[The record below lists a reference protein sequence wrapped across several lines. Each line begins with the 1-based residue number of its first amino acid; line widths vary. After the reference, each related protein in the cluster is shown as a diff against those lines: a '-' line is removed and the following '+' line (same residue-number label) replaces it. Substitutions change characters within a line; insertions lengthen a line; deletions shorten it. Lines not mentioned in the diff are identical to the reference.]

1 MADDTS
7 TGDAR
12 TDGGAVH
19 RSEKPRTPIDR
30 LRTFAGTELGVVI
43 GVAAA
48 TLVLPFLLVD
58 VLGMVADATGFAID
72 GYEGLASLVL
82 IFGIVVV
89 GFNILLG
96 YVKLLSFGHAAF
108 FGVAAYVAVLMAST
122 YEVTPPGIEATVTM
136 PGVGSPLAMVLAGA
150 VAATLLAW
158 VIGFLSI
165 RRSGVYFAVLTLTF
179 GQMLYFFALEPGSWL
194 TNGDDGFGTGST
206 SFSVEPL
213 FGVFDLGQRAP
224 IPSAEWSYLFI
235 AGLTVVAV
243 AVAHRILNSPYGL
256 IFEALGQ
263 NEQRVAFVGLDV
275 FRYKL
280 MSFIISGTFAGVGG
294 ALFAIHESYIHPNR
308 ALYWITSGDFVIMS
322 VLGGVGTL
330 VGPIFGALLFE
341 YINNVVRGFVGG
353 LWRLVLGVAF
363 VLVVWTLPEGLWG
376 AIRGSLAKGV
386 TAAERVAFEES
397 GDAESPRQGDDD

>member
-1 MADDTS
+1 MTDDTS

-30 LRTFAGTELGVVI
+30 LRTFARTELGVVV
-43 GVAAA
+43 GVTAA
-48 TLVLPFLLVD
+48 TLVLPFFLVD

-72 GYEGLASLVL
+72 GYEGLASLAL

-108 FGVAAYVAVLMAST
+108 FGVAAYVAALMAST
-122 YEVTPPGIEATVTM
+122 HEVTPPGIEATVTM
-136 PGVGSPLAMVLAGA
+136 PGVGSPLAMVLVGA

-158 VIGFLSI
+158 AIGFLSI

-179 GQMLYFFALEPGSWL
+179 GQMLYFFALAPGSWL

-224 IPSAEWSYLFI
+224 IPSAEWLYLFI

-294 ALFAIHESYIHPNR
+294 ALFAIHESYIHPNT

-341 YINNVVRGFVGG
+341 YIGNVMSGFIGA
-353 LWRLVLGVAF
+353 LWRLVLGAVF

-386 TAAERVAFEES
+386 AAAERAAFEES
-397 GDAESPRQGDDD
+397 GDAESPRRGDDD